1 MKVIAPRLPTPVT
14 PAGGRTGSLPDDV
27 VAEQIQR
34 LKLFS
39 LVAGGM
45 WAVGMLMD
53 SVVLP
58 RVFGAVV
65 SRVALLVQ
73 TAAILTAAATFLYV
87 VYAPRAARTKT
98 DAGLWLMVLNA
109 FFVALLET
117 WARDATIVV
126 VGNLSWITVV
136 ILLSAMI
143 LPSTPRKMAVAA
155 FVAASMGPL
164 GMWFAHLR
172 GLPVPSVV
180 GTLVLYTPNYTC
192 AIAAILPS
200 VMFQRLGR
208 RLREARELG
217 NYELIEPLG
226 QGGMGEVWRARH
238 RLLARHAAVKL
249 VRPEVLGASNDP
261 ATNLTLHRFEREAQA
276 TAALS
281 SPHSIRLFDFGAT
294 DEGSF
299 YYVMELLTG
308 RDLESLVRQFGPVPV
323 ERAKYLL
330 QQVCHSLAEAHE
342 RGLIHRDVKPA
353 NIYACRMGLDY
364 DFVKVLD
371 FGLVK
376 FDDAHHGQTEAE
388 TVMMTSVHTTLGTP
402 GYMAPEVILG
412 SGAVDAR
419 ADVYAV
425 GCVAYFLLTGQTV
438 FQGSTPMEMLV
449 AHVHTPP
456 IPPSQRGFPIPAEID
471 ASVLRCLE
479 KDPDR
484 RPEDAAAL
492 LRMIDDWTVDAWSSA
507 SARDWWQLHLRELTG
522 PLTSIDGT
530 GRPSSPSTVAAAAR
544 MPAGKGGPSVGPGA
558 LTGED
563 RRI

>member
-14 PAGGRTGSLPDDV
+14 PMSGRSGSLPDDV
-27 VAEQIQR
+27 VAEQVQR
-34 LKLFS
+34 LRLFC
-39 LVAGGM
+39 LVSGGM
-45 WAVGMLMD
+45 WAVGLLMD
-53 SVVLP
+53 RVVLP
-58 RVFGAVV
+58 RVFNATAPRAVIV
-65 SRVALLVQ
+65 VETL
-73 TAAILTAAATFLYV
+73 AILTAAAMFVYV
-87 VYAPRAARTKT
+87 RYAPRSAQTKT

-109 FFVALLET
+109 AFVAAIET
-117 WARDATIVV
+117 ERRTESSMRGGEV
-126 VGNLSWITVV
+126 SWIAVV
-136 ILLSAMI
+136 ILLSAAI

-164 GMWFAHLR
+164 GVWIAHLR
-172 GLPVPSVV
+172 GVPVPSVL

-192 AIAAILPS
+192 AVAAILPS
-200 VMFQRLGR
+200 VWFQRLGR

-217 NYELIEPLG
+217 NYELLEPLG

-249 VRPEVLGASNDP
+249 VRADVLGASGEP
-261 ATNLTLHRFEREAQA
+261 STQLTLHRFEREAQA

-294 DEGSF
+294 DDGSF

-308 RDLESLVRQFGPVPV
+308 RDLESLVRQFGPVQP

-376 FDDAHHGQTEAE
+376 FDDAHHGQTEAA

-456 IPPSQRGFPIPAEID
+456 MPPSQRGFRIPAEID

-484 RPEDAAAL
+484 RPEDATAL
-492 LRMIDDWTVDAWSSA
+492 LRMIDDWTTDGLVDRECARLVA
-507 SARDWWQLHLRELTG
+507 TPPARVDGSAR
-522 PLTSIDGT
+522 
-530 GRPSSPSTVAAAAR
+530 V
-544 MPAGKGGPSVGPGA
+544 
-558 LTGED
+558 D
-563 RRI
+563 RRYGVPVLTRKHSGGCWRSAHWSERTTVGR